1 MAPGAAE
8 TSAPS
13 SAAKPPPTLYHVSEP
28 KFLGETPQSDDYRRF
43 AGRKEVAIVI
53 DNGSW
58 NTRVGWSTESSPRI
72 SFPPVLS
79 KYRDRKVNR
88 VFTLVGND
96 AYADSNSR
104 TAAKNAFDNDVVSNF
119 DVMESIFDYSFLKL
133 GISNDNGVGHPIVLT
148 ETLCN
153 PNYTRKTMSELL
165 FEAYSV
171 PSIVYGIDSLFSY
184 HYNGGTN
191 GLVVSASHSTTHLIP
206 VVNSRGVM
214 SMATRLNWGGS
225 QAVDFL
231 TKLLA
236 LKYSGFPS
244 KVYQPQLESLFLEH
258 CYISR
263 DYKAEMSGY
272 LEMGTLDERDRVIQF
287 PYTEIVKEQKT
298 EEELAKIAERRKES
312 GRRLQE
318 QAAKMRLEKLKKKE
332 EEVVYYH
339 SLLERGKGETK
350 KNFARMLEN
359 DGFRDEA
366 QLEKRIK
373 ELEKSIRRSRNKDLG
388 IEEEEEEEVPTF
400 PLLEIADENLTEEE
414 IKQKRAQRL
423 AKSNYEAR
431 LRLRAEKEKE
441 RERQRLEA
449 EKEEERRNNDLEGWI
464 AEKRAMHEGIVAKL
478 KERELKK
485 TQLSDRKSL
494 ASLNRMKAIAHL
506 ASDEPTRKRRRG
518 NDEDTFGADDDDWAI
533 YRDIAAVNEEEEE
546 EDEEMQTELK
556 SLEAQLLRYDP
567 DFSEDNLAGAKS
579 DWNKSLIHAFLR
591 GTRPFDPENQAEA
604 NQMHLNVERIRVPE
618 AIFEPS
624 MAGVDQAGIVEI
636 AKEMLIS
643 RFTDEKQSERIYRD
657 IFLTGGYAMFKGF
670 EDRMRDTLMSMLP
683 FEAPLGVRTAK
694 DPLLDAW
701 RGAALWSKTNVGQA
715 AWKGAA
721 ITRAE
726 YMEKGSDYMKEHNLG
741 NVMG

>member
-1 MAPGAAE
+1 MAPTATESAME
-8 TSAPS
+8 ITSS
-13 SAAKPPPTLYHVSEP
+13 DPPQNLYHVIEP
-28 KFLGETPQSDDYRRF
+28 KFTGELPQSTDYAKF
-43 AGRKEVAIVI
+43 KGRNDVAIVI

-58 NTRVGWSTESSPRI
+58 NTRVGWSTDAAPRLT
-72 SFPPVLS
+72 FPPICS
-79 KYRDRKVNR
+79 RYRDRKLGR
-88 VFTLVGND
+88 TFTLVGYD

-104 TAAKNAFDNDVVSNF
+104 TAAKNAFDIDVISNF
-119 DVMESIFDYSFLKL
+119 DVMENILDYSFLKL
-133 GISNDNGVGHPIVLT
+133 GINNGNGIGHPIVLT

-165 FEAYSV
+165 FEAYNA
-171 PSIVYGIDSLFSY
+171 PSILYGIDSLFSY

-191 GLVVSASHSTTHLIP
+191 GLVLSSSNSTTHLIP
-206 VVNSRGVM
+206 VVNSKGVM

-225 QAVDFL
+225 QAVEFL

-236 LKYSGFPS
+236 LKYPGFPS
-244 KVYQPQLESLFLEH
+244 KVYQPQLESLVQEH
-258 CYISR
+258 CYVAQE
-263 DYKAEMSGY
+263 YKAEMSRY
-272 LEMGTLDERDRVIQF
+272 LEMGSLDERDRIIQF

-298 EEELAKIAERRKES
+298 EEELARIAERRKES

-332 EEVVYYH
+332 EELTYYQH
-339 SLLERGKGETK
+339 LLEKGKNETK
-350 KNFARMLEN
+350 KNYSRMLEN

-366 QLEKRIK
+366 KLEKRIK

-388 IEEEEEEEVPTF
+388 IEEEEEEEVPSF
-400 PLLEIADENLTEEE
+400 PLLDIADEDLDEDGL
-414 IKQKRAQRL
+414 KQKKAQKL
-423 AKSNYEAR
+423 LKANYEAR
-431 LRLRAEKEKE
+431 QRVRAEKEKE
-441 RERQRLEA
+441 RERLRLEA
-449 EKEEERRNNDLEGWI
+449 EKEEERRTNDLDGWI
-464 AEKRAMHEGIVAKL
+464 SEKRSMREGLLAKL
-478 KERELKK
+478 KEREQKK

-533 YRDIAAVNEEEEE
+533 YRDIATVNEEEEE

-556 SLEAQLLRYDP
+556 NLEAQLLRHDP
-567 DFSEDNLAGAKS
+567 EFTEENLQANKS
-579 DWNKSLIHAFLR
+579 DWRNSLIHAFLR

-618 AIFEPS
+618 VIFEPN

-636 AKEMLIS
+636 TTEMLLN
-643 RFTDEKQSERIYRD
+643 RFTDNKQREMIYRD
-657 IFLTGGYAMFKGF
+657 VFLTGGYAMFQGF
-670 EDRMRDTLMSMLP
+670 EERLRTALTAVLP
-683 FEAPLGVRTAK
+683 FESPLAVRTAK

-701 RGAALWSKTNVGQA
+701 KGAALWSKTNIGQP

-721 ITRAE
+721 ITKAE
-726 YMEKGSDYMKEHNLG
+726 YAEKGSDYIKEHNLG
-741 NVMG
+741 NVMS